1 MNDHFSKSAKRGVT
15 RRSRGQGREEAYG
28 FKQSRGYRY
37 RLKNA
42 VANFLK
48 NLREHLHDVHSPG

>member
-1 MNDHFSKSAKRGVT
+1 MNENFSKSAKRYDT

-28 FKQSRGYRY
+28 FKDSRGYMH

-42 VANFLK
+42 MANFLR
-48 NLREHLHDVHSPG
+48 NLREHLHDVHNPG